1 MTVTYCNGSIETYSS
16 VVSAAVSVG
25 VSYRTLRRMSDGCS
39 RLGIASVEIESASE
53 AKPSGEPRRR
63 RAIRA
68 GDVSA
73 DVVELIYRYAR
84 RYVAMYGGL
93 PAADR
98 EDAVQFAAIRVSED
112 EANGLYAS
120 YADRYTHRKWLWL
133 RVRRYAAIS
142 LRRASARLEASV
154 EFTGGRGEFWAASHG
169 LDERV
174 MMDEMPAELRPLAE
188 ALLEGRSVEEAK
200 SMLGMG
206 EGEAGEKVERLGEW
220 LRRRARGE

>member
-25 VSYRTLRRMSDGCS
+25 VSFRTLRRMSDGCA
-39 RLGIASVEIESASE
+39 RLGIASVSIESAPA

-68 GDVSA
+68 GDVPA

-133 RVRRYAAIS
+133 RVRRYAAMS
-142 LRRASARLEASV
+142 LRRAVARLEASD
-154 EFTGGRGEFWAASHG
+154 EFTGDCGEFCSASHG
-169 LDERV
+169 LDERI
-174 MMDEMPAELRPLAE
+174 MLDEMPAELRPLAE
-188 ALLEGRSVEEAK
+188 CLLEGRSMEEARGV
-200 SMLGMG
+200 LGMSG
-206 EGEAGEKVERLGEW
+206 ERAWEVARKLGEW